1 MRLNHQRPQILPT
14 TRSAST
20 ACIATTAVLLSLS
33 ILSGCGGGD
42 SSSSGSP
49 AKPHFDAVVSF
60 GDSLSDVGSYASA
73 TIDPQTGFATGGHF
87 TTNPGA
93 VWVEDVSATL
103 GLTISPNV
111 TGFGMTQVQCPLPR
125 CTGFGQGGSRVTDPD
140 GVGHSSGQLTIPL
153 VTQMDNFL
161 TTRTAYKPTD
171 LVFVYGGSNDIF
183 VQAETVAVVAANAK
197 ALPGATTDSVNAAI
211 NQAQQSA
218 TAATAKA
225 ATELASSVR
234 DKILA
239 KGAAYVAIMN
249 LPDSATTPFG
259 ATLRAEDRA
268 LLTSLVSTFNTTLQK
283 AVTDLALNVLVIDAN
298 DNSKQVLSNP
308 AQYGVS
314 NSTVPACDLQKLPGQ
329 SSLFCNQTTLIASAD
344 AHFLFADGVHPSAYG
359 HRLFADYVILQM
371 AKRGWI

>member
-1 MRLNHQRPQILPT
+1 MRLHNRRPRILSSSRIAPT
-14 TRSAST
+14 AR
-20 ACIATTAVLLSLS
+20 IATAAIFVSLS
-33 ILSGCGGGD
+33 FLSGCGGG
-42 SSSSGSP
+42 STGSP

-73 TIDPQTGFATGGHF
+73 TIDPQTAIAAGGHF

-111 TGFGMTQVQCPLPR
+111 AGFGATQVTCPQPR
-125 CTGFGQGGSRVTDPD
+125 CTGFGQGGSRVTDPE

-153 VTQMDNFL
+153 GTQMDNFL
-161 TTRTAYKPTD
+161 TTHPAYKPTD
-171 LVFVYGGSNDIF
+171 LVFIYGGSNDIF
-183 VQAETVAVVAANAK
+183 VQTDTVAVVAATAK
-197 ALPGATTDSVNAAI
+197 ALPGATTDSVNAAVQ
-211 NQAQQSA
+211 QAQQNA

-225 ATELASSVR
+225 ATELASYVR

-239 KGAAYVAIMN
+239 KGAVYVAVMN
-249 LPDSATTPFG
+249 LPDSAATPFG
-259 ATLRAEDRA
+259 ATLGADDRA

-283 AVTDLALNVLVIDAN
+283 SVTDLALNVLVIDAN
-298 DNSKQVLSNP
+298 DNAKQILTNP
-308 AQYGVS
+308 VQYGVS
-314 NSTVPACDLQKLPGQ
+314 NSIMPACDLQKLPGQ
-329 SSLFCNQTTLIASAD
+329 SALFCNQTTLITTAD
-344 AHFLFADGVHPSAYG
+344 AHFLFADGVHPTAYG